1 MIQQANVWRIFKV
14 RKSSSLITNNE
25 ETRQILAFGVL
36 SLRLTCKYLKGSF
49 QLKAYERIRFARS
62 LRVCNSTHRP
72 LISDIRHL
80 VASAASVGWFWWWRS
95 SRRQRVV
102 HAPSLFCRV
111 VVLIAWVKHDRNTQ
125 ETEKNPILIGH
136 AQTDDG
142 WKWYTH

>member
-36 SLRLTCKYLKGSF
+36 SLRWNCKYWRAHSNWKHLSGFDLHDVSEF
-49 QLKAYERIRFARS
+49 GTSSR
-62 LRVCNSTHRP
+62 RP
-72 LISDIRHL
+72 LISDSGHL

-95 SRRQRVV
+95 PWRQRAV
-102 HAPSLFCRV
+102 HAPSLFFRV
-111 VVLIAWVKHDRNTQ
+111 VVLMAWVKHYRNTQ